1 MKFDKTLFN
10 NFVMAL
16 KQLVTWPI
24 AVESKG
30 DVSKSFNW
38 FPVAGTFLG
47 ILPFFIIQFIV
58 WLLGENLAIASILS
72 AGFFAFYLYFIN
84 QGRNVNSLLKASTFL
99 SDSVTENA
107 KNELTNHLGQ
117 QLNTIVMI
125 FLFFS
130 KLVTVG
136 MLVYHGLHKWL
147 ILVPLFSSGCLSMFF
162 VNVRYEEQ
170 PEKKLE
176 RYTPWLLSL
185 LIASIVFGVSGFATG
200 AVIWFLSQLAYDFVK
215 KQSGSAIQD
224 MVYGSCELAECLTI
238 LGGLFL
244 LFL

>member
-1 MKFDKTLFN
+1 MKFDKTIFT

-16 KQLVTWPI
+16 KQIVTWPI

-38 FPVAGTFLG
+38 FPLAGTLLG
-47 ILPFFIIQFIV
+47 LLPYFIIQFIV
-58 WLLGENLAIASILS
+58 WLLDENIAIASIIS
-72 AGFFAFYLYFIN
+72 AGFFAFYLYFLN
-84 QGRNVNSLLKASTFL
+84 QGRNINSLLKSSTFL
-99 SDSVTENA
+99 SESVAENA

-117 QLNTIVMI
+117 QLNVIVMI

-130 KLVTVG
+130 KIVAVATLT
-136 MLVYHGLHKWL
+136 YHGLHKWL

-162 VNVRYEEQ
+162 VNVRYEDQ

-185 LIASIVFGVSGFATG
+185 LIGSIVFGVSGFATG
-200 AVIWFLSQLAYDFVK
+200 AVIWFLSQIAYDFVK
-215 KQSGSAIQD
+215 KQSGSEIQD
-224 MVYGSCELAECLTI
+224 MVYGSCELAECLT
-238 LGGLFL
+238 LFGGLFL
-244 LFL
+244 CFL